1 MRDYGIWLNWKRD
14 WNWPA
19 FTLGMSA
26 GFLLVLLL
34 DWIVS
39 WLS

>member
-1 MRDYGIWLNWKRD
+1 MNGYGIWHQIRD
-14 WNWPA
+14 WNWPV
-19 FTLGMSA
+19 FTIVMSA

-34 DWIVS
+34 DWIVT